1 MLSLVYMPERKTP
14 FRWPYGIGNVLTLF
28 PSSKQFGLPRPP
40 RGSPPPPFN
49 KQKAPLKEELRG
61 CQKTLCPVHAV
72 TFRFVCRGRCQH
84 RPGRPDCFFGNLRR
98 IRSFP
103 TGRCR
108 HRPLSQG
115 SPFRGGSP
123 GANPPPIHQKTTLK
137 FVENNPYFFLRRGLW
152 CGMIRKTEKV

>member
-1 MLSLVYMPERKTP
+1 MLSLAYMPERKTP

-40 RGSPPPPFN
+40 RGSPPPLFFN
-49 KQKAPLKEELRG
+49 KQKAPISGELARSAWEVAASSCEKKNANAKPH
-61 CQKTLCPVHAV
+61 CQ
-72 TFRFVCRGRCQH
+72 
-84 RPGRPDCFFGNLRR
+84 NLSDSAYRWA
-98 IRSFP
+98 
-103 TGRCR
+103 T
-108 HRPLSQG
+108 

-152 CGMIRKTEKV
+152 CGMIRKTEKVWPPAGRRMPLPGAKRL

>member
-1 MLSLVYMPERKTP
+1 MLSLVYMPAGKTP
-14 FRWPYGIGNVLTLF
+14 FRWPYGIGKTFQPALLQASSSGF
-28 PSSKQFGLPRPP
+28 PVPREEAQ
-40 RGSPPPPFN
+40 SPLFN

-72 TFRFVCRGRCQH
+72 TFWFVCRGRCQH
-84 RPGRPDCFFGNLRR
+84 RPSRPDCFFGNLRR

-115 SPFRGGSP
+115 SPFRGGAP
-123 GANPPPIHQKTTLK
+123 GAKGSTNLSKNDSQI
-137 FVENNPYFFLRRGLW
+137 
-152 CGMIRKTEKV
+152 CGK